1 MALPITI
8 PNTFAT
14 ETTNIPLSDLD
25 TNFTTV
31 ADAVNGIGDGSE
43 ALANVAITG
52 GSINGAAITGGAI
65 DGAVIGG
72 SNAVAGTF
80 STLTANSAT
89 FTSLTV
95 TGGGGE
101 ESGGIAPTGS
111 ITMWAGAVA
120 SPPAGWLTCN
130 GANVS
135 RTTYSELFDV
145 VGTAWGAGDGS
156 TTFTLP
162 NLLNRFPVGA
172 GNTYALAATGGS
184 ANAIVVSH
192 THTANSAVTDAGHS
206 HPVPAGDQLGGP
218 NAGYAGSF
226 NIQGYYPSASNT
238 TGITVATTIDT
249 AGSSGTNANL
259 PPYVA
264 VGYIIKT

>member
-14 ETTNIPLSDLD
+14 ESTNIPLSELD

-31 ADAVNGIGDGSE
+31 ANAINGVGSGSE
-43 ALANVAITG
+43 ALANVAVTG
-52 GSINGAAITGGAI
+52 GTINGAI
-65 DGAVIGG
+65 IGG

-80 STLTANSAT
+80 STLTANAAT

-95 TGGGGE
+95 TTGGGV
-101 ESGGIAPTGS
+101 APTGS
-111 ITMWAGAVA
+111 LTMWAGAVA
-120 SPPAGWLTCN
+120 SPPTGWLACN

-135 RTTYSELFDV
+135 RSTYSTLFGV
-145 VGTAWGAGDGS
+145 IGTTWGAGDGS
-156 TTFTLP
+156 TTFGLP

-172 GNTYALAATGGS
+172 GDTYALAATGGS
-184 ANAIVVSH
+184 ATAVVVSH
-192 THTANSAVTDAGHS
+192 THTATSVVTDPGHT
-206 HPVPAGDQLGGP
+206 HTPVTSTSKVTNGVNGSGGSYFGGGTEGIIGISL
-218 NAGYAGSF
+218 N
-226 NIQGYYPSASNT
+226 SNT
-238 TGITVATTIDT
+238 TGITVATTNST
-249 AGSSGTNANL
+249 EGSSGTNANL